1 MIIGYFP
8 ISIENTNYVYDY
20 VAEKYPEGNLTS
32 HKTIYFNKQDIQEV
46 LHKGYTDDACVKFME
61 QATKMSLMF
70 KEKKDELTDKNS
82 NVATSSSSNVYQFD
96 KSGRVISDGTANLV
110 ERQTEKVDM
119 DIENQSQVNEGYQSG
134 AYQFDKNGRVLMEA
148 TTKLESKPMP
158 LYQFDENGVVVADHS
173 ATEKEKLPNLED
185 VSNPFALTEAK
196 ENAEVEKDTKKWTI
210 FKSIKFDQNGVVLA
224 AEEY

>member
-96 KSGRVISDGTANLV
+96 K
-110 ERQTEKVDM
+110 
-119 DIENQSQVNEGYQSG
+119 
-134 AYQFDKNGRVLMEA
+134 NGRVLMEA

-196 ENAEVEKDTKKWTI
+196 ENAEVEKDTKKWPI